1 MLFQSRSFC
10 GNDQKDL
17 QTDLFEQKQIW
28 SRIQKQN
35 QFLIFQEE
43 NFRLG
48 FLLFYT
54 PTIFI
59 SANKFSRYE
68 WAKGIDAIISPFQP
82 LGLAANPLPSKNSF
96 VYPLALYLFV
106 VSACLANYFSND
118 LCYSL
123 FFAMSILSQSLY
135 LCIVPNCVATS
146 FWMVCDQTCSSVRP
160 NRRHLT
166 SRPHYFFYRSS
177 IAHTIY
183 AIHIP
188 THMIYVHVQGAPQKM
203 LRSDLV
209 LVTASGAWS

>member
-35 QFLIFQEE
+35 QFLIF
-43 NFRLG
+43 
-48 FLLFYT
+48 LLEFFIFYT

-59 SANKFSRYE
+59 SDNKFSRYE
-68 WAKGIDAIISPFQP
+68 WAKGTDVIISPFQP
-82 LGLAANPLPSKNSF
+82 LGLAANPLPSKNSY

-106 VSACLANYFSND
+106 VSACLANSFLIFWPGLSAIISATPSD
-118 LCYSL
+118 T
-123 FFAMSILSQSLY
+123 MSILSQALY

-146 FWMVCDQTCSSVRP
+146 FWMGCDQTCSSVRP

-177 IAHTIY
+177 TAHTIY
-183 AIHIP
+183 AI
-188 THMIYVHVQGAPQKM
+188 YVHIWYIYM
-203 LRSDLV
+203 YIYL
-209 LVTASGAWS
+209 

>member
-35 QFLIFQEE
+35 QFLIFPEE
-43 NFRLG
+43 NF
-48 FLLFYT
+48 
-54 PTIFI
+54 
-59 SANKFSRYE
+59 
-68 WAKGIDAIISPFQP
+68 P
-82 LGLAANPLPSKNSF
+82 LGILHF
-96 VYPLALYLFV
+96 LYTNNFH
-106 VSACLANYFSND
+106 
-118 LCYSL
+118 
-123 FFAMSILSQSLY
+123 LSQKVLKIWMSKRYWRYNISLPTY

-188 THMIYVHVQGAPQKM
+188 THMIYVHVQGAPKKM

-209 LVTASGAWS
+209 LLASSAAWF

>member
-1 MLFQSRSFC
+1 MRLRCALSIKIFLWKRSK
-10 GNDQKDL
+10 GSANRLVRAK
-17 QTDLFEQKQIW
+17 TDLIKNTKAKSVSNFSRGKFSSWNSSFSIHQQFSSLPKSSQDMNEQKV
-28 SRIQKQN
+28 
-35 QFLIFQEE
+35 LP
-43 NFRLG
+43 LYY
-48 FLLFYT
+48 LLSYH
-54 PTIFI
+54 
-59 SANKFSRYE
+59 
-68 WAKGIDAIISPFQP
+68 

-166 SRPHYFFYRSS
+166 SRPHYFFYPRST
-177 IAHTIY
+177 AHTIY
-183 AIHIP
+183 AI
-188 THMIYVHVQGAPQKM
+188 YVHI
-203 LRSDLV
+203 
-209 LVTASGAWS
+209 